1 MGKAAVTGYRGAT
14 QSRLWSHRGNGG
26 GMSAQE
32 IGRNTGNPSGGC
44 VTQPDAREG
53 QAGPYGVSE
62 RSIVPLRPANA
73 GGGKGPQFK
82 ANVRSSRE
90 PGDWRESN
98 TSTKGSEA
106 AGDVACQSE
115 ESARLSV
122 LCAVRQAVSSRRP
135 GLRLRVLPGQP
146 GSPGSR

>member
-1 MGKAAVTGYRGAT
+1 MGKAAVTGFRGAT

-32 IGRNTGNPSGGC
+32 IGRNTGSPSGGC

-115 ESARLSV
+115 GNARRNTARKEPANVTWHRKVDGRFQISG
-122 LCAVRQAVSSRRP
+122 C
-135 GLRLRVLPGQP
+135 RLQET
-146 GSPGSR
+146 